1 MDYTEKDMEQTIM
14 EECLLGEKYGIIALD
29 NQYQTEYG
37 IIDILGFYP
46 PKNRLIVVEL
56 KKKAVDEN
64 AVGQI
69 MRYMAAMSELVEDL
83 KKLPD
88 MPKAIQD
95 LDVRVDGILIGD
107 GATDGVMAIVRNFS
121 FLSFIDAT
129 VCLDVHLSRRRANR
143 EPGSMERDAKRFLGS
158 DFIEDLSKY
167 YQFNKKRE
175 LNAESATG
183 TEG

>member
-1 MDYTEKDMEQTIM
+1 MEYSEKDMEQTIV
-14 EECLLGEKYGIIALD
+14 EECLLGEKYDIRVLE
-29 NQYQTEYG
+29 NQYRTEYG
-37 IIDILGFYP
+37 VIDILGFYP

-56 KKKAVDEN
+56 KKREVDEN

-88 MPKAIQD
+88 APKAIQD
-95 LDVRVDGILIGD
+95 LDIRVDGILIGD
-107 GATDGVMAIVRNFS
+107 GATDGVRAIVRNFS

-129 VCLDVHLSRRRANR
+129 VYLNVRLRKIRVTR
-143 EPGSMERDAKRFLGS
+143 EPDSMERDITRFLGS
-158 DFIEDLSKY
+158 DFIEDLLKY
-167 YQFNKKRE
+167 SQ
-175 LNAESATG
+175 LNIKEEINTESATG